1 MCYTRAALALNIVI
15 GGSVGNVTADQFL
28 TVQDNDLTTKV
39 RHIKLPDFFPA
50 EKVSL
55 VSNQLQQC
63 DQRHHGKIGLS
74 SLRQKFQH

>member
-39 RHIKLPDFFPA
+39 RHIKLPDF
-50 EKVSL
+50 SL
-55 VSNQLQQC
+55 LKKFRQC
-63 DQRHHGKIGLS
+63 QTSCNNATSAITVRLA
-74 SLRQKFQH
+74 